1 MKKQLK
7 RICAMLL
14 IITSVCTVLPATIK
28 AEEAETTPILTIL
41 DSASLYL
48 EKSNG
53 KALITGYISAD
64 TSATKTTMHYELQ
77 KYTSGSWNTVN
88 SWTKTA
94 NDDVLAFSTSY
105 AVGSGKYRVVGTAY
119 AYIGTQKESLSIT
132 GNSVTF

>member
-7 RICAMLL
+7 RLCAILL
-14 IITSVCTVLPATIK
+14 IISSVCTILPATIK
-28 AEEAETTPILTIL
+28 AEETETAPILTII
-41 DSASLYL
+41 DTASLYL

-77 KYTSGSWNTVN
+77 KYTSGSWSTVN

-119 AYIGTQKESLSIT
+119 AYIGTKKESLSIT